1 MARELVFKNG
11 KIVLVDRVVDGNI
24 VVRDTLIT
32 EVDDTSTEIK
42 TSIDLE
48 GDYLLPGLIELHTDN
63 LEKHVNPRPGV
74 RWPTAAALLAH
85 DSQVIAAGITSVF
98 DALSVGDIRDDS
110 ARLQDLDEMVS
121 VLNDAH
127 HKNSLRANHYLH
139 LRCEVSCQKL
149 TEMFMPLA
157 KKTMV
162 HLISMMD
169 HTPGQRQFIDP
180 EQYKSYYSYK
190 WGKSSSEID
199 AFIHNQTA
207 QGTHHSDSNRT
218 FLSEYCR
225 NREIPLASHDDATLE
240 HIEDAVRLG
249 AKIAEFPT
257 TLDAARAARKSG
269 LEVMVGTPN
278 LVCGGSHS
286 GNVSAARLAA
296 EGLIT
301 VLSSDYV
308 PLSLL
313 HGVFLLTSA
322 RVGITLPRAVA
333 YASAVPA
340 RTVGI
345 KDRGEIAP
353 ERVADLVRVHILN
366 DLPIVSGV
374 WRNGE
379 RVA

>member
-1 MARELVFKNG
+1 M
-11 KIVLVDRVVDGNI
+11 
-24 VVRDTLIT
+24 
-32 EVDDTSTEIK
+32 
-42 TSIDLE
+42 
-48 GDYLLPGLIELHTDN
+48 
-63 LEKHVNPRPGV
+63 
-74 RWPTAAALLAH
+74 
-85 DSQVIAAGITSVF
+85 
-98 DALSVGDIRDDS
+98 
-110 ARLQDLDEMVS
+110 
-121 VLNDAH
+121 
-127 HKNSLRANHYLH
+127 
-139 LRCEVSCQKL
+139 
-149 TEMFMPLA
+149 
-157 KKTMV
+157 
-162 HLISMMD
+162 
-169 HTPGQRQFIDP
+169 
-180 EQYKSYYSYK
+180 
-190 WGKSSSEID
+190 
-199 AFIHNQTA
+199 
-207 QGTHHSDSNRT
+207 
-218 FLSEYCR
+218 
-225 NREIPLASHDDATLE
+225 
-240 HIEDAVRLG
+240 RLG

-257 TLDAARAARKSG
+257 TLDAARAARESG
-269 LEVMVGTPN
+269 VEVMVGTPN

-286 GNVSAARLAA
+286 GNVSAARLAT

-345 KDRGEIAP
+345 EDRGEIAP